1 MGDGRGLRTV
11 TPTFEGD
18 GPVHGRF
25 GAAATGH
32 FTATAAALDVLAE
45 GGNAFDAAVCAGLCL
60 NVLEPFL
67 VGTGG
72 EVPMLLRTLDG
83 RVRVLAGQGFAPAA
97 LTMAEARRGGADRL
111 PGEGLRSAVVPG
123 AIGAWTMLAEELG
136 TLPWPR
142 LVEPARELAAGFP
155 VYDRLAVQ
163 LAKFEERLRD
173 RYPTTA
179 AVYFADGVPAVGD
192 PLRNPA
198 LAETYGRLAS
208 AGTAARARALIYEG
222 AIGAELVA
230 WTRAHGGL
238 LTEAD
243 LVAWRPR
250 FEEPITRTYRGV
262 RVHKAGPWSQA
273 PVFLQ
278 QLAILEQFDGARVG
292 RGDAD
297 AWHLWIEASKL
308 AFADR
313 EGFYGDPDFVDVPL
327 DRLLSSAYAAQRAAM
342 IDPARASV
350 ELRPGPGAFTPL
362 PYTDAAAGVDADGAA
377 GPHAGWGP
385 PRGDTTHL
393 DVADRWGN
401 VFAATPSGGWAQSS
415 PMIPGLGFCLTTR
428 AQMFH
433 LVDGHPN
440 APAPRKRPRTTLTP
454 SLAELP
460 DGTVLAFGT
469 PGGDC
474 QDQWTLQSFLAVID
488 GGRSLHD
495 ACNAPALQ
503 SAHVPNSFW
512 PRESRP
518 GTVLVEADMPDA
530 VVSGLRSRGHTV
542 EETPARSQGRCSFV
556 RRAPDGDLEAAIS
569 RRHGHPEVGALS

>member
-1 MGDGRGLRTV
+1 MSAGTLG
-11 TPTFEGD
+11 GD
-18 GPVHGRF
+18 GPVAGRG
-25 GAAATGH
+25 GAVATGH
-32 FTATAAALDVLAE
+32 FAATTAALEVLAE

-72 EVPMLLRTLDG
+72 EAPMLVRTPDG

-97 LTMAEARRGGADRL
+97 LTMEEARRGGVDRL

-123 AIGAWTMLAEELG
+123 ALGAWTLLAEALG
-136 TLPWPR
+136 SVPWPR
-142 LVEPARELAAGFP
+142 LVEPAIALAAGFP
-155 VYDRLAVQ
+155 CYDRLAVQ
-163 LAKFEERLRD
+163 LAQFEVRLRD

-179 AVYFADGVPAVGD
+179 AVYFADGVPGVGD
-192 PLRNPA
+192 ALRNPPLA
-198 LAETYGRLAS
+198 ALYRRLAE
-208 AGTAARARALIYEG
+208 AGTAARARELIYDG
-222 AIGAELVA
+222 PIGAELVG

-238 LTEAD
+238 LTVED
-243 LVAWRPR
+243 LSAWRPR
-250 FEEPITRTYRGV
+250 FEVPATRTYRGA
-262 RVHKAGPWSQA
+262 RVHKAGSWSQG

-278 QLAILEQFDGARVG
+278 QLALLERFAGG

-297 AWHLWIEASKL
+297 SWHLWIEANKL

-327 DRLLSSAYAAQRAAM
+327 ERLLSDDYARDRAAL
-342 IDPARASV
+342 IDPLRASM
-350 ELRPGPGAFTPL
+350 ELRPGPGAFRPL
-362 PYTDAAAGVDADGAA
+362 PYAADVRGVPDGEARGA

-393 DVADRWGN
+393 DVADRLGN

-415 PMIPGLGFCLTTR
+415 PMIPELGFCLSTR

-433 LVDGHPN
+433 LADGHPN

-460 DGTVLAFGT
+460 DGTLLAFGT

-474 QDQWTLQSFLAVID
+474 QDQWSLQSFLAIVD
-488 GGRSLHD
+488 GGRSLHE

-503 SAHVPNSFW
+503 SAHAPNSFW

-518 GTVLVEADMPDA
+518 GTVLIEADMPAEVID
-530 VVSGLRSRGHTV
+530 GLRERGHKI
-542 EETPARSQGRCSFV
+542 ELTPARSQGRCSFV
-556 RRAPDGDLEAAIS
+556 RRSPDGALEAAIS
-569 RRHGHPEVGALS
+569 RRHGHPEVGALP